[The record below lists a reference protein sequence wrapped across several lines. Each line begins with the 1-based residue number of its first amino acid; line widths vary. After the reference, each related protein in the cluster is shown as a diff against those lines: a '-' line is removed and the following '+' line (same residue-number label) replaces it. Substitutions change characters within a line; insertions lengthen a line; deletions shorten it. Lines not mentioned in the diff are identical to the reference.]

1 MAQFSLNAERRD
13 PYKNFK
19 FRVRWDGRIVAG
31 VSKVSAL
38 RRTTEVV
45 QYRSGADPSITMR
58 APGQTQFEPL
68 TLERGLTHD
77 TEFER
82 WANKI
87 WTRDHDVSLRDF
99 RKDIVIEVLNE
110 AGQVVLSYLVYRA
123 WPSSYTACSDL
134 DADANEVAIETLILE
149 HEGWQRDDD
158 VKEPQEPGFN
168 DDD

>member
-1 MAQFSLNAERRD
+1 MAQFTVNANRQD

-19 FRVRWDGRIVAG
+19 FRVRWDGRVVAG

-45 QYRSGADPSITMR
+45 QYRSGTDLSVTLR
-58 APGQTQFEPL
+58 APGQTRFDPI

-77 TEFER
+77 TDFER

-99 RKDIVIEVLNE
+99 RKDLAIDVLNE
-110 AGQVVLSYLVYRA
+110 AGQVVLSYLVHRA
-123 WPSSYTACSDL
+123 WPSSYTAVSDL
-134 DADANEVAIETLILE
+134 DADANEVVIETLVLE
-149 HEGWQRDDD
+149 HEGWERDAA
-158 VKEPQEPGFN
+158 VKEPEEPSFE

>member
-1 MAQFSLNAERRD
+1 MAQFTVNANRQD

-31 VSKVSAL
+31 ISKVSAL

-45 QYRSGADPSITMR
+45 QYRSGTDLSVTLR
-58 APGQTQFEPL
+58 APGQTQFEPI

-87 WTRDHDVSLRDF
+87 WARDHDVSLRDF
-99 RKDIVIEVLNE
+99 RKDVAIDVLNE
-110 AGQVVLSYLVYRA
+110 AGQVVLSYLVHRA

-134 DADANEVAIETLILE
+134 DADANEVVIETLVLE
-149 HEGWQRDDD
+149 HEGWERDED
-158 VKEPQEPGFN
+158 VKEPQEPSFE

>member
-1 MAQFSLNAERRD
+1 MAQFTVNANRRD

-31 VSKVSAL
+31 ISKVSAL

-45 QYRSGADPSITMR
+45 QYRSGTDLSVTMR
-58 APGQTQFEPL
+58 APGQTRFEPI

-82 WANKI
+82 WANTI

-99 RKDIVIEVLNE
+99 RKDIVIDVLNE
-110 AGQVVLSYLVYRA
+110 AGQLVLVVPRLPGVAVVLHGVLGPRRRR
-123 WPSSYTACSDL
+123 
-134 DADANEVAIETLILE
+134 
-149 HEGWQRDDD
+149 Q
-158 VKEPQEPGFN
+158 
-168 DDD
+168 

>member
-1 MAQFSLNAERRD
+1 
-13 PYKNFK
+13 
-19 FRVRWDGRIVAG
+19 
-31 VSKVSAL
+31 
-38 RRTTEVV
+38 
-45 QYRSGADPSITMR
+45 MR
-58 APGQTQFEPL
+58 APGQTRFEPI

-99 RKDIVIEVLNE
+99 RKDIVIDVLNE

-134 DADANEVAIETLILE
+134 DADANEVAIETLVLE
-149 HEGWQRDDD
+149 HEGWERDED
-158 VKEPQEPGFN
+158 VKEPQEPSFE
-168 DDD
+168 DD